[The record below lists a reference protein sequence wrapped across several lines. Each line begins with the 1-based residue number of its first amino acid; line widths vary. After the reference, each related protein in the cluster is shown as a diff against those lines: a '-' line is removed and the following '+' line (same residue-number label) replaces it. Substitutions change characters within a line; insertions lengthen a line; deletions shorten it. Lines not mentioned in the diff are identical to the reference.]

1 MAKEGEDKAITDLT
15 ILGLD
20 DQTGSSTLVE
30 ITTHIREDQ
39 AFALEILENAE
50 RQRLG
55 KDFDGA
61 KLIQEALDLLVE
73 KHIVIVDL
81 RKNRIVKKGG

>member
-55 KDFDGA
+55 KDFDRA